1 MDVSKLDKW
10 AELLLDT
17 GKRNNL
23 INFKDSRSSS
33 VEIVA
38 PDFYTVFKKATSS
51 VAFEVFDPIK
61 YEAENN
67 AALKEKNV
75 KSTSLEKQVDGNLPS
90 DAFSRRYKFC
100 EKYSSKVSRG
110 NKILLYTDGVNALT
124 ALKSI
129 KNKSELAIEETG
141 INIAYA
147 VFGFF
152 QWKEKGRDEIYKAP
166 ILLCPI
172 VIECENI
179 YSPMFV
185 KPSGDEIILNPTFAF
200 KVQHELGLTLPEYD
214 DEEDVTDYFA
224 KLIKIIEKPGWTISN
239 ETKIGIF
246 SFQKINMYR
255 DLKDNGEKIV
265 ESINIRKLLG
275 EFTLDEQ
282 KNENNQRIDISD
294 LSEQHN
300 VVDADSSQQE
310 AIKMAK
316 EGQSF
321 VLQGPPGTGKSQTI
335 TNIIAECIGQGKRVL
350 FVSEKLAALNVVYD
364 KLTKA
369 GLSDFC
375 LQLHSH
381 KANKKDVIAEL
392 CRTLRAEKSQLSS
405 KAAGEISAWRTSQEA
420 LTKYADELHK
430 KYDVIERSLYEI
442 LEEQVIYSD
451 APDLSYNIND
461 INDKGESYIKNLS
474 SLLEQY
480 VDYLPSI
487 GYNYKNNVW
496 YGYKVSDTSYNGILL
511 VKEQLECLKN
521 LCCLLQTLAND
532 IKIKYGIQIKNIKQ
546 ASLYCELFRFL
557 KRTRVVSPALMVE
570 NNAEIALERAYELK
584 EIALLAENL
593 KNSINA
599 DYRDDVYNIDADKC
613 YKKLANKYTS
623 SLKRA
628 FSKEYKKIIN
638 EMRLCKRDGKKPK
651 YASALKTL
659 KELSD
664 YADAVKTFE
673 KRENDVKDWFGPAY
687 CGITTQWESFIKE
700 LVTFCKFTKYV
711 NFGNFIR
718 ITKQA
723 FYNEQSEIVEVF
735 AKFEEIF
742 AQNKEKV
749 DNAILSFVPDCY
761 NVTEEQFTDVIK
773 KCSNC
778 IAKSSKLDNWNG
790 FCELLS
796 KITQL
801 DADDYV
807 DEFIKANIDIKN
819 LVPTYKKLFYNAWI
833 DYIIHIE
840 PIFTRL
846 SRIPHDKVVKL
857 FSEKDELRFEINKAE
872 IKAELSEKRPDLDLV
887 SSGSSIAILLREGE
901 KKRKQKGIRRLLGET
916 TELVQT
922 LKPCFLMSPLSVSTF
937 LLPDIDF
944 DLVIFD
950 EASQIFPQD
959 AIGAIYRAKQL
970 IVVGDSRQMP
980 PSNFFNSVS
989 QSDGYDEYEDS
1000 GDDFE
1005 SILDLCSVTL
1015 PRRRLKWHYRSKF
1028 EQLIAFSNKNFYED
1042 ELITFPSAKKCCE
1055 GAGVEYC
1062 YVNGVFEHKTR
1073 NNACEAQKVVELVFE
1088 SIQKYPSRSLGVVAF
1103 SVAQQELIEKLI
1115 AQKRVKSPETE
1126 WFFAANKAEPFFVKN
1141 LETVQGDERDIII
1154 FSVAYGKDS
1163 LGKLSHN
1170 FGPLNQA
1177 GGERRLN
1184 VAVTR
1189 AKINVKLVTSMHS
1202 YDIDLSKTQ
1211 SVGAK
1216 LLKEYISF
1224 AESGGKVNQA
1234 EQDAQSIF
1242 GEDEKII
1249 RQEVFEFLKA
1259 NDFQAEVSVGC
1270 SSLKIDIAIKSEE
1283 TGDYVLAVECDG
1295 GAYKNAATTRDR
1307 DRLRREILEKTGWLY
1322 YRVWSVDWVKNKHV
1336 EQERLLSAVR
1346 NALNNKNRSHYE
1358 NLNVQNSY
1366 MFENQ
1371 VKREEFRFDEYAEAD
1386 IDTLVHQYASD
1397 FKEFVKNVLQKEA
1410 PLYEERLLKR
1420 ILPYFGREKIT
1431 SAFLESYSN
1440 HMRGY
1445 EKYGIVKRNGFLYLA
1460 DKKQY
1465 ALRVPALN
1473 SEYIRSAKEI
1483 APEELAAGMIQII
1496 GRNITV
1502 EKEGLYKTLAKELGY
1517 TRITDSTQ
1525 ECFDKAL
1532 MLVFDKVKVENNV
1545 LSLISKEAM

>member
-23 INFKDSRSSS
+23 INFKDSKSSS

-51 VAFEVFDPIK
+51 STFEVFDPIK
-61 YEAENN
+61 YEAEKL
-67 AALKEKNV
+67 ASLKEKNL
-75 KSTSLEKQVDGNLPS
+75 KNEPSEKQPERNFAND
-90 DAFSRRYKFC
+90 DFSRRYRFC
-100 EKYSSKVSRG
+100 EKYASKISRG

-124 ALKSI
+124 TLKGI
-129 KNKSELAIEETG
+129 KTKAELAIEETG
-141 INIAYA
+141 VNIAYA

-152 QWKEKGRDEIYKAP
+152 QWKEKGRDEVYKAP
-166 ILLCPI
+166 VLLCPI
-172 VIECENI
+172 VVECENI
-179 YSPMFV
+179 YSPMV
-185 KPSGDEIILNPTFAF
+185 IKPSGDEIILNPTFAF
-200 KVQHELGLTLPEYD
+200 KVQHEFGLTLPEYD
-214 DEEDVTDYFA
+214 DEEDITDYFT
-224 KLIKIIEKPGWTISN
+224 KLIKIIEKPGWSISN
-239 ETKIGIF
+239 ESKIGIF

-265 ESINIRKLLG
+265 ESVNIRKLLG
-275 EFTLDEQ
+275 EYSIDEQ
-282 KNENNQRIDISD
+282 KSENEQRIEISE

-316 EGQSF
+316 DGQSF

-451 APDLSYNIND
+451 APDLPYNIKD
-461 INDKGESYIKNLS
+461 INDKGESYIKTLS

-496 YGYKVSDTSYNGILL
+496 YGYKVADTSYNGILL

-546 ASLYCELFRFL
+546 ASVYCELFRLL
-557 KRTRVVSPALMVE
+557 KRTRILSPALMVE
-570 NNAEIALERAYELK
+570 NNAEIARERAYELK
-584 EIALLAENL
+584 DIAIIAEKL
-593 KNSINA
+593 KNSIDA
-599 DYRDDVYNIDADKC
+599 DYRDDVYNIDAEKY
-613 YKKLANKYTS
+613 YKKISNKYTS
-623 SLKRA
+623 SFKRL
-628 FSKEYKKIIN
+628 FSREYKKIIN

-651 YASALKTL
+651 YASSLKTL

-664 YADAVKTFE
+664 YSDAVKLFK
-673 KRENDVKDWFGPAY
+673 KRESDVKDWFGPAY
-687 CGITTQWESFIKE
+687 CGITTQWEAFVKE
-700 LVTFCKFTKYV
+700 LTAFCEFAKYV
-711 NFGNFIR
+711 DFGNFVR

-735 AKFEEIF
+735 DKFEEIF
-742 AQNKEKV
+742 AQNKDKV
-749 DNAILSFVPDCY
+749 DDAILRFAPDCY
-761 NVTEEQFTDVIK
+761 NVTEEQFTEVIK
-773 KCSNC
+773 KCGNC
-778 IAKSSKLDNWNG
+778 IANIAKLDNWNG
-790 FCELLS
+790 FCDLLS
-796 KITQL
+796 KIAQL
-801 DADDYV
+801 DADDYI
-807 DEFIKANIDIKN
+807 DEFIKANVEMKN

-833 DYIIHIE
+833 DYIIHVE

-937 LLPDIDF
+937 LLPDINF

-959 AIGAIYRAKQL
+959 ALGAIYRGKQL

-989 QSDGYDEYEDS
+989 QSDGDDDYEES

-1028 EQLIAFSNKNFYED
+1028 EQLIAFSNKNFYD
-1042 ELITFPSAKKCCE
+1042 AELITFPSAKKCSE

-1062 YVNGVFEHKTR
+1062 YVNGIFEHKTR
-1073 NNACEAQKVVELVFE
+1073 NNVCEAQKVVELVFE
-1088 SIQKYPSRSLGVVAF
+1088 SIKKYPSRSLGVVAF

-1115 AQKRVKSPETE
+1115 AQKRVNCPDTE
-1126 WFFAANKAEPFFVKN
+1126 WFFASGKAEPFFVKN

-1163 LGKLSHN
+1163 SGKLSHN

-1202 YDIDLSKTQ
+1202 YDIDLAKTQ
-1211 SVGAK
+1211 SIGAK
-1216 LLKEYISF
+1216 LLKEYIYF
-1224 AESGGKVNQA
+1224 AESGGNVNQA
-1234 EQDAQSIF
+1234 KQSVQSIF

-1259 NDFQAEVSVGC
+1259 NDIQAEVAVGC
-1270 SSLKIDIAIKSEE
+1270 SSLKIDIAVKSEK
-1283 TGDYVLAVECDG
+1283 TGDYVMAVECDG
-1295 GAYKNAATTRDR
+1295 GDYKNAATTRDR
-1307 DRLRREILEKTGWLY
+1307 DRLRREILEKAGWSY
-1322 YRVWSVDWVKNKHV
+1322 YRIWSLDWVKNKHV
-1336 EQERLLSAVR
+1336 EQERLLLAVR
-1346 NALNNKNRSHYE
+1346 NALNNKNRLRIDD
-1358 NLNVQNSY
+1358 LNGQNPLV
-1366 MFENQ
+1366 FETQ
-1371 VKREEFRFDEYAEAD
+1371 AKREEFRFDEYAEAD
-1386 IDTLVHQYASD
+1386 IDTLVHQHAAD
-1397 FKEFVKNVLQKEA
+1397 FKEFVKSVLQKEA

-1431 SAFLESYSN
+1431 SAFLESYGN
-1440 HMRGY
+1440 RMRGY

-1465 ALRVPALN
+1465 VLRVPALN

-1496 GRNITV
+1496 SRNITV
-1502 EKEGLYKTLAKELGY
+1502 EKDGLYKTLAKELGY

-1525 ECFDKAL
+1525 EYFDKAL
-1532 MLVFDKVKVENNV
+1532 MLISDKVKVDTNV
-1545 LSLISKEAM
+1545 LSLLSEEVV